1 MSFQND
7 VKYVRYRENTWNSIL
22 EHAFGVCRHK
32 ASIGTSVYTDCD
44 AMATVDNEERDMKLS
59 ELVMTNPLPQRA
71 KVTLGFEDP
80 NNPCNSFSTGD
91 VIEVIGVCISCWNCR
106 PHNNQMILGGTT
118 QQIMIIII
126 ILIRMCSINVATSR
140 TLLLIDEHA
149 LVRTM
154 QGGQKK

>member
-1 MSFQND
+1 MS
-7 VKYVRYRENTWNSIL
+7 
-22 EHAFGVCRHK
+22 
-32 ASIGTSVYTDCD
+32 ASVVEIAGHITI
-44 AMATVDNEERDMKLS
+44 K
-59 ELVMTNPLPQRA
+59 
-71 KVTLGFEDP
+71 
-80 NNPCNSFSTGD
+80 
-91 VIEVIGVCISCWNCR
+91 I
-106 PHNNQMILGGTT
+106 MILGGTT